1 MHDES
6 LDEVYAESGAQ
17 LDRLAILPP
26 GPELAAA
33 LVELQS
39 VPVSEADAVRVVA
52 QWTRQRAWTDAQ
64 AMRALSDATAT
75 DESDAPRLVI
85 HEVAAMT
92 HISEM
97 STGSEMGL
105 MLQVRDRL
113 PLCWEALN
121 AGTVALA
128 HVKALAAALAG
139 ATRELSKQVEAA
151 VLPQAI
157 AEGWTPAQLR
167 RAARRA
173 LMAADP
179 DGAADRAEKAKEI
192 SSDVRLY
199 GEDNEMASLIATGD
213 AVTARAV
220 MDAIESRAAGWKTDG
235 DARPIGVLRVAA
247 LAQLVLGEQAAKPP
261 VQLLV
266 QIDLATL
273 LGLSRQPGELAGY
286 GPISDETARALAGD
300 ATWRRL
306 ITDPLTHATLDL
318 GHQAYR
324 PTASLR
330 RFIQARDQT
339 CRFPGCTRRA
349 IRCDLDHA
357 VDFDER
363 GPTNRANLHALC
375 RTHHNLKTEKLWRV
389 DRHPDGSETWTS
401 RFGYSYTRA
410 APVQP
415 VTDLTP
421 PDDPYPMVE
430 CPGVY
435 PIDAE
440 TGDGID
446 EDNGIPPG
454 DPPPLDNEDRE
465 HAEHLIEAAL
475 WARFDEACYANYWQD
490 RAAA

>member
-6 LDEVYAESGAQ
+6 LDQVYAESGAQ
-17 LDRLAILPP
+17 LDRVALLPP
-26 GPELAAA
+26 GPGLAAA

-39 VPVSEADAVRVVA
+39 RSLSEPDAVRVVA

-64 AMRALSDATAT
+64 AMRALSDATTTNDA
-75 DESDAPRLVI
+75 DAPRLVV

-92 HISEM
+92 HTSEM
-97 STGSEMGL
+97 ATGSEVGL

-121 AGTVALA
+121 AGTVTLA
-128 HVKALAAALAG
+128 HVKALADVLTG
-139 ATRELSKQVEAA
+139 VGRELSERVEAA

-157 AEGWTPAQLR
+157 AAGWTPSQLR

-179 DGAADRAEKAKEI
+179 DGAADRAEKAKET

-199 GEDNEMASLIATGD
+199 GEDNEMASLVATGD
-213 AVTARAV
+213 VISMRGV
-220 MDAIESRAAGWKTDG
+220 MDAIDARAAGWKAAG
-235 DARPIGVLRVAA
+235 DPRPIGVLRVAA
-247 LAQLVLGEQAAKPP
+247 LAQLVLGEQAAKPA

-266 QIDLATL
+266 QVDLATL
-273 LGLSRQPGELAGY
+273 LGLSRQPGELSGY

-306 ITDPLTHATLDL
+306 VTDPLTHATLDL
-318 GHQAYR
+318 GRRAYR
-324 PTASLR
+324 PTAALR
-330 RFIQARDQT
+330 RFIEARDHT

-349 IRCDLDHA
+349 MRCDLDHA
-357 VDFDER
+357 TDFDQH
-363 GPTNRANLHALC
+363 GPTDPANLHALC
-375 RTHHNLKTEKLWRV
+375 RTHHNLKTDKLWRV
-389 DRHPDGSETWTS
+389 DRHPDGTETWTS
-401 RFGYSYTRA
+401 RYGYIYTRR

-415 VTDLTP
+415 VAELAP
-421 PDDPYPMVE
+421 PDDPYPTIE

-435 PIDAE
+435 PVAADS
-440 TGDGID
+440 GDGIIETD
-446 EDNGIPPG
+446 IPPG

-475 WARFDEACYANYWQD
+475 WARFDQACYTNYWQD